1 MHVSAAA
8 YFSFL
13 HDIINFMFK
22 LWCIIFVLPVILPG
36 VMLQTV
42 KVVFMVYFVACC
54 RLFSSVL
61 HTVQWCSWPAL
72 WRVADCLVVF
82 MVCFVV
88 CYWLFSVHG
97 LLCGVLQRLFSGVH
111 GPLCDVLQTV
121 QWCTWS
127 ALWCVADCSVV
138 WMACFVVCCWLF
150 SGVNG
155 MLCGVLLTVQWC
167 VADCSVVWMVR
178 FWLMTT
184 YIALFSALLSR
195 LTALACGSTR
205 VTSFI
210 ALFFFFFNIH

>member
-8 YFSFL
+8 YFNFL

-61 HTVQWCSWPAL
+61 QTVQWCSWPAL
-72 WRVADCLVVF
+72 WRVADCSVVCCTVQWCSWPALWCVADCLVVF

-97 LLCGVLQRLFSGVH
+97 LLCGVLHCSVVYMVHFVMCCRLFSGVH
-111 GPLCDVLQTV
+111 GLLCGVLQTV
-121 QWCTWS
+121 QWCEWH

-138 WMACFVVCCWLF
+138 WMVC
-150 SGVNG
+150 
-155 MLCGVLLTVQWC
+155 
-167 VADCSVVWMVR
+167 

-195 LTALACGSTR
+195 LTALACGSTW

-210 ALFFFFFNIH
+210 ALFFFFF

>member
-13 HDIINFMFK
+13 HDIINVMFK

-72 WRVADCLVVF
+72 WCVADCS
-82 MVCFVV
+82 VV
-88 CYWLFSVHG
+88 CCILFSGVHG
-97 LLCGVLQRLFSGVH
+97 LLCGVLLTVQCSWPALWCVALFSGVH

-155 MLCGVLLTVQWC
+155 
-167 VADCSVVWMVR
+167 
-178 FWLMTT
+178 
-184 YIALFSALLSR
+184 ALLIDDHFY
-195 LTALACGSTR
+195 STILR
-205 VTSFI
+205 SLEQTHCARMWVYMSD
-210 ALFFFFFNIH
+210 